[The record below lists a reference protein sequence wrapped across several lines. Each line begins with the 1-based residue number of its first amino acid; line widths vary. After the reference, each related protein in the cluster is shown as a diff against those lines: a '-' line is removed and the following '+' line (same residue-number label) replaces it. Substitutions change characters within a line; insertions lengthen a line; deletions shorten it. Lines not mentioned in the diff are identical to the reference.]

1 MCLSTLPSDTDISA
15 AFNLTAST
23 PERPH
28 LPPAP
33 PCLASSQT
41 GDLHGVLGGHLVPFS
56 TRQRYTQF
64 TFVYVSRSETPTQ
77 LATLTCPPELTLPT
91 AQQFNECPE
100 RYGLQLYPHPTSCNE
115 FYKCA
120 NGTLTYEVCE
130 NGLLFDGKGAV
141 HNHCNYHWAVDCGE
155 RQADLTPLGNGI
167 CEYSFGIYS
176 NGACETDYTLCTYG
190 EPKYEPCTPGLAYDE
205 RIHGCNWPDL
215 MEYCV
220 PQVQTTSRSKY
231 LIQEEEAAK
240 IKKSIQIFP
249 IGQILPPEERGEIIL
264 PLSSLKILGGRL
276 VAVRPVTG

>member
-1 MCLSTLPSDTDISA
+1 MIRAAILSAL
-15 AFNLTAST
+15 
-23 PERPH
+23 
-28 LPPAP
+28 
-33 PCLASSQT
+33 LA
-41 GDLHGVLGGHLVPFS
+41 
-56 TRQRYTQF
+56 
-64 TFVYVSRSETPTQ
+64 
-77 LATLTCPPELTLPT
+77 LAT

-220 PQVQTTSRSKY
+220 PQDIVGFECPAYVDSKDP
-231 LIQEEEAAK
+231 AAR
-240 IKKSIQIFP
+240 F
-249 IGQILPPEERGEIIL
+249 LPHPRYPTQDCGRYIVCVEGN
-264 PLSSLKILGGRL
+264 PRL
-276 VAVRPVTG
+276 VGCGDSTVFNPNTLTCEDPEYVPSCANYFKK